1 MLEDYFSDVFIKQL
15 YVSKAV
21 FKLIFSNKFFPK
33 FFLHERK
40 KYVKYMVAKNVLILN
55 EWTFIIMKGHSIN
68 SFPSHIDVIKLLI
81 KNQ

>member
-1 MLEDYFSDVFIKQL
+1 MLEDYFSDVFMKQL
-15 YVSKAV
+15 YISKAI

-40 KYVKYMVAKNVLILN
+40 KYVKYMVAKNVLIL
-55 EWTFIIMKGHSIN
+55 MKGHSIN
-68 SFPSHIDVIKLLI
+68 SFPSHIDVIKLLT